1 MKSALK
7 MNFNKMTV
15 FGLSKKMGLLSGP
28 CMANPWHFWN
38 HKEATL
44 CFFGV
49 KSEFNTVTSNV
60 QEGKYFSFS
69 FFINSVWKTETS
81 EPDNALDFFQLKH
94 LFLRSCFC

>member
-7 MNFNKMTV
+7 MSFNKMMV
-15 FGLSKKMGLLSGP
+15 FGLSKKMSGP
-28 CMANPWHFWN
+28 CMANPWHLWT

-60 QEGKYFSFS
+60 QEGKYFS